1 MFVII
6 GMAQNRFSGGGLKMN
21 KNMKLTKEEKAA
33 IKKAAKAAKKQR
45 EKAAIEAAIRRNG
58 LGWGQ

>member
-1 MFVII
+1 
-6 GMAQNRFSGGGLKMN
+6 MAQNRFSGGGLKMN